1 MRFRQ
6 LLSLLLFLP
15 AARADDTKPRTVA
28 QPTRLDWTFTVG
40 NRSLANPP
48 ADLLGSEYDSAKQS
62 YELFLPPRKDPK
74 QPVGVVV
81 FVSAGNDAGGWKA
94 FEPACHEL
102 GLAYLAV
109 KNAGNSVPP
118 PRRCRIVLDC
128 LDDLRRQV
136 PVDPDRTYISGFSGG
151 GRIACGIAFALPEH
165 LGGMLPLCAAG
176 DLRAEP
182 WLRHRAIDRL
192 SAALVTGPSD
202 FNRGEVERWKA
213 PFWTGIGMRTKVW
226 VQPNLGHAIPSPPT
240 LTEAVKWLEA
250 GKGGRAAAAKK
261 FPTTRASATAAPT
274 RDEFSKAVF
283 DEGKKLLDER
293 ATLHRGLM
301 QVKGVLE
308 RWPDAASGMSARKLL
323 EEYEA
328 KPQKPWEADDVAELR
343 KQLLAEA
350 RSLGDYAL
358 NGIPAGSPY
367 AKSRPAL
374 AAQAIEYWS
383 ALISDSP
390 DAEYSK
396 DGRKLVAALQAIAD
410 KK

>member
-1 MRFRQ
+1 MILRP
-6 LLSLLLFLP
+6 LLVSLLLAAP
-15 AARADDTKPRTVA
+15 ALAADTKSRTVA
-28 QPTRLDWTFTVG
+28 EPTRLDWTFTIA
-40 NRSLANPP
+40 NRSQAEPP
-48 ADLLGSEYDSAKQS
+48 AELLGKGYDSKKQS
-62 YELFLPPRKDPK
+62 YELFLPARKDPK
-74 QPVGVVV
+74 QPVGVLV
-81 FVSAGNDAGGWKA
+81 FVSAGDDAGGWKA
-94 FEPACHEL
+94 FEPACTEL

-109 KNAGNSVPP
+109 KSAGNNVPP

-151 GRIACGIAFALPEH
+151 GRIACGIAFALPEYF
-165 LGGMLPLCAAG
+165 GGVLPLCAAG

-192 SAALVTGPSD
+192 SAALITGPAD

-213 PFWTGIGMRTKVW
+213 PFWTGLGIRTKVW
-226 VQPNLGHAIPSPPT
+226 VQPNLGHAIPSAST
-240 LTEAVKWLEA
+240 LTEAVKWLDE
-250 GKGGRAAAAKK
+250 GRVKRIAAARK
-261 FPTTRASATAAPT
+261 FPTTRASATATPT
-274 RDEFSKAVF
+274 RDEYAKSVF
-283 DEGKKLLDER
+283 DEGVKLLEER
-293 ATLHRGLM
+293 TTLHRGLM

-308 RWPDAASGMSARKLL
+308 RWPDTASGKQARKLL

-367 AKSRPAL
+367 EKSRPAL
-374 AAQAIEYWS
+374 ASQAIEYWS

-390 DAEYSK
+390 DAEYAK
-396 DGRKLVAALQAIAD
+396 EGRKLVAALKPLAD